1 MGRRD
6 VGKAVFVAVVRLHGC
21 LDVCSLGMHLGRT
34 CLLYNTNEKKNSMI
48 LSTTAFPSLS
58 RRNLASRRMRVSV
71 NDVSYNY
78 HR

>member
-34 CLLYNTNEKKNSMI
+34 CLLCL
-48 LSTTAFPSLS
+48 LSERNKVRRASSSNVTLS
-58 RRNLASRRMRVSV
+58 FDVQKLACE
-71 NDVSYNY
+71 
-78 HR
+78 